1 MQRKTEEELAD
12 IINRASE
19 SVAASNGK
27 ESQAEDEEEEEMVN
41 VRPSFNVIRQ
51 SLIHIDLHRRSL
63 IKKRGRGTGRGER
76 SRRGL
81 GIGR

>member
-1 MQRKTEEELAD
+1 MQRKTEEELAN

-27 ESQAEDEEEEEMVN
+27 EIQAEDEEEEMVN
-41 VRPSFNVIRQ
+41 VRLSFNITRQ

-63 IKKRGRGTGRGER
+63 IKRRGRGTGRGER